1 MESGG
6 GSRRPETSAAMSVAA
21 VSVRGPISLSL
32 SLPLPPGDVRRN
44 VRCRCVCSSPDFTL
58 APGRDVRR
66 NVRCRCVCSTPDC
79 TLSPCPCRPETS
91 AAMSVAAVSVR
102 APISL
107 SLLSPCPSLPPFLP
121 FSSPS
126 LPAPA
131 RDCTLSSLSS
141 RSLPAPSLSFLLPP
155 ANAVFCPPLLSPPSI

>member
-58 APGRDVRR
+58 APL
-66 NVRCRCVCSTPDC
+66 SLSLPAALPSLLFS
-79 TLSPCPCRPETS
+79 LSPCPCQRLHPFF
-91 AAMSVAAVSVR
+91 
-102 APISL
+102 PFFSL
-107 SLLSPCPSLPPFLP
+107 PPCPFSLLSPAPCKCRFLP
-121 FSSPS
+121 FPSLLAPLPAALPSLVSPFSCPFSLLSPAPCKCRFLPSPS
-126 LPAPA
+126 L
-131 RDCTLSSLSS
+131 S
-141 RSLPAPSLSFLLPP
+141 
-155 ANAVFCPPLLSPPSI
+155 PLYIVTGN

>member
-79 TLSPCPCRPETS
+79 TLSPPLLAPLSLPLPET
-91 AAMSVAAVSVR
+91 A
-102 APISL
+102 
-107 SLLSPCPSLPPFLP
+107 PFLP

>member
-44 VRCRCVCSSPDFTL
+44 VRCRCVCS
-58 APGRDVRR
+58 
-66 NVRCRCVCSTPDC
+66 TPDC
-79 TLSPCPCRPETS
+79 TLSPPLLAPLSLPLPET
-91 AAMSVAAVSVR
+91 A
-102 APISL
+102 
-107 SLLSPCPSLPPFLP
+107 PFLP

-155 ANAVFCPPLLSPPSI
+155 ANAVFCPSLLFSLLSLPPFLPLSLLSPAPSLSFLLPPANAVFCPPLLSPPSI